1 MSPMRPLRKP
11 AQTAKAIIPRVLGGN
26 CTEYVT
32 TARET
37 FLAVQGAKAYLTG
50 VCEISL
56 TLNYQPPEDAMPKTT
71 TPTARE
77 AALAYHANPKPGKL
91 EIRAT
96 KPLANGRDLSLAY
109 SPGVAEACTE
119 IKENPAAAAQYTARG
134 NLVAVVSN
142 GTAVLGLGNIGAL
155 ASKPV
160 MEGKAV
166 LFKKFANID
175 CFDIE
180 LNEPD
185 PEKLA
190 DIVCALEPTFGA
202 INLEDIKAPDC
213 FVVEKICRERMNIP
227 VFHDDQHGTAIVVGA
242 AATNALRV
250 AGKKF
255 EDIKVVS
262 TGGGAAGIACLN
274 MLLKLGVKR
283 ENVWLCD
290 IHGLVY
296 QGRAE
301 DMNPQKADYAQASDL
316 RTLDDVIGEADL
328 FLGLSGPG
336 VLTQDMVRK
345 MAPRPI
351 IFALA
356 NPTPEIMPDLA
367 REVAPD
373 AIIATGRSDYPNQ
386 VNNVLC
392 FPFIFRGAL
401 DVGATEINDQ
411 MKIACV
417 EGIAA
422 LARATTSAEAAAAY
436 QGEQLTFG
444 ADYLIP
450 KPFDPRLMGVV
461 ATSVAR
467 AAMET
472 GVATRPIADMDN
484 YKAGLDGSV
493 FKSALIM
500 RPVFAAAAQAERS
513 IVFAEGEDERV
524 LRASQA
530 MVEET
535 TDIPILIG
543 RPDVIEARCE
553 RAGLTIK
560 PGKDFQIVNPEN
572 DPRYR
577 DYWGTYHEVM
587 ARRGVTPDLAK
598 AIMRTNTTA
607 IAAVM
612 VHRGEADSMICGTF
626 GQYLW
631 HLNYVRQVLA
641 RDGLHPVGALSL
653 MIQEDGPLFIADTHV
668 HPEPTPEQIT
678 EAVIGAARHV
688 RRFGLAPKIALC
700 SHSQFGNL
708 DIDTGRRMRAAMD
721 MLAAQEPDFEYEGE
735 MHIDSALD
743 PAVRNRIFPN
753 SRMEGAANVLV
764 FANSDA
770 ASGVRNILKLRG
782 GALEVGPILM
792 GMGNKAHI
800 VTPSITARG
809 LLNISALAG
818 TPVAHYS

>member
-1 MSPMRPLRKP
+1 M
-11 AQTAKAIIPRVLGGN
+11 T
-26 CTEYVT
+26 
-32 TARET
+32 
-37 FLAVQGAKAYLTG
+37 
-50 VCEISL
+50 
-56 TLNYQPPEDAMPKTT
+56 EDAKKGL
-71 TPTARE
+71 RQ
-77 AALAYHANPKPGKL
+77 AALDYHQFPKPGKL

-96 KPLANGRDLSLAY
+96 KPLANGRDLARAY
-109 SPGVAEACTE
+109 SPGVAEACLE
-119 IKENPAAAAQYTARG
+119 IKAEPTTARDYTARG
-134 NLVAVVSN
+134 NLVAVVTN

-213 FVVEKICRERMNIP
+213 FIVEKLCRERMNIP

-255 EDIKVVS
+255 EDIKIVS

-290 IHGLVY
+290 IEGLVY
-296 QGRAE
+296 QGRE
-301 DMNPQKADYAQASDL
+301 KDMTPQKAEYAQGTTPA
-316 RTLDDVIGEADL
+316 TLGDVIDGADL

-336 VLTQDMVRK
+336 VLKPEMVAK
-345 MAPRPI
+345 MADRPI

-356 NPTPEIMPDLA
+356 NPNPEIDPEAA
-367 REVAPD
+367 RAVNPD
-373 AIIATGRSDYPNQ
+373 AIIATGRSDFPNQ

-401 DVGATEINDQ
+401 DAGATEINDE

-444 ADYLIP
+444 PDYLIP

-461 ATSVAR
+461 ASAVAG
-467 AAMET
+467 AACAT
-472 GVATRPIADMDN
+472 GVATRPIEDMQA
-484 YKAGLDGSV
+484 YKARLDRSV
-493 FKSALIM
+493 FKSAMIM
-500 RPVFAAAAQAERS
+500 RPVFDAARTAERT

-530 MVEET
+530 IMEET
-535 TDIPILIG
+535 TDTPILIG
-543 RPDVIEARCE
+543 RPDVIEKRCE
-553 RAGLTIK
+553 RAGLKIR
-560 PGKDFQIVNPEN
+560 PGIDFSIVNPEN

-577 DYWGTYHEVM
+577 DYWETYHRLM

-607 IAAVM
+607 IGAVM
-612 VHRGEADSMICGTF
+612 VQRGEADSMICGTF

-631 HLNYVRQVLA
+631 HLKYVTEVLGTG
-641 RDGLHPVGALSL
+641 GLHPVGALSL
-653 MIQEDGPLFIADTHV
+653 MILEDGPLFIADTQV
-668 HPEPTPEQIT
+668 HPEPTPEQIAET
-678 EAVIGAARHV
+678 VIGAARHV
-688 RRFGLAPKIALC
+688 RRFGMEPKIALC

-708 DIDTGRRMRAAMD
+708 DCDTGRRMRAAMAILD
-721 MLAAQEPDFEYEGE
+721 SAPRDFAYEGE
-735 MHIDSALD
+735 MHVDSALD
-743 PAVRNRIFPN
+743 VELRNRVFP
-753 SRMEGAANVLV
+753 EAHLPGAANTLV
-764 FANSDA
+764 FANTDA
-770 ASGVRNILKLRG
+770 ASGIRNILKMKG
-782 GALEVGPILM
+782 SGLEVGPILM
-792 GMGNKAHI
+792 GLGNKCHI

-809 LLNISALAG
+809 LLNMSAIAG
-818 TPVAHYS
+818 TPVAHYG